1 MANMVKK
8 ENGNQPSTFGSVV
21 DQIFQNNLSR
31 FFDDSFWGFNGFGNR
46 QQVPVNIRETDKTY
60 EMELMA
66 PGFQKDAFKLQLAG
80 DTLTVS
86 LEEKKDNREQEQ
98 GNWITR
104 EFRIQ
109 SFSRTFT
116 LDDSVDAENITAKY
130 DNGVLYLTI
139 PKKPHA
145 QKVSKTIDI
154 Q

>member
-31 FFDDSFWGFNGFGNR
+31 FFDDSFWGFNGFTGR

-60 EMELMA
+60 EMELVA
-66 PGFQKDAFKLQLAG
+66 PGLQKDAFKLQLSG

-86 LEEKKDNREQEQ
+86 FEDKKDSHEQQQ

-104 EFRIQ
+104 EFRLQ

-116 LDDSVDAENITAKY
+116 LDDSVDAENITARY
-130 DNGVLYLTI
+130 DGGVLYLTI
-139 PKKPHA
+139 PKKEHA
-145 QKVSKTIDI
+145 QKVSKTINI

>member
-86 LEEKKDNREQEQ
+86 LEEKKDSREQEQ